1 MKSWKTT
8 AAGIAAAIAAIATA
22 ASAFLDGDPTTEP
35 EWGIVVA
42 ALSAAIGLF
51 MARDNDKRSE
61 DVGA

>member
-1 MKSWKTT
+1 VKSWKTT

-22 ASAFLDGDPTTEP
+22 ASAYLDGDPATEP

>member
-8 AAGIAAAIAAIATA
+8 IAGIAAAVGAAGTA
-22 ASAFLDGDPTTEP
+22 LSAYLDGDPATQP

-42 ALSAAIGLF
+42 AFAAAIGLF
-51 MARDNDKRSE
+51 VARDNDKRSE

>member
-8 AAGIAAAIAAIATA
+8 AAGIAAALAAISTA
-22 ASAFLDGDPTTEP
+22 AAAYLDGDPATEP
-35 EWGIVVA
+35 QWGVVVA
-42 ALSAAIGLF
+42 AMSAAVGLF